1 MCVVQIK
8 TFWLDVRYPQ
18 QATVREYV
26 KPVENIGI
34 NLGLQLFF
42 FF

>member
-18 QATVREYV
+18 QVIARE
-26 KPVENIGI
+26 E
-34 NLGLQLFF
+34 L
-42 FF
+42 